1 MLVSAE
7 RCPNQ
12 PGRPIVNTQNSSK
25 QSLNSKLTATVLLVT
40 VCTLVIACSVL
51 LAFDWLATR
60 SSIARNSGTLADVVG
75 INSVVSLTFYDTI
88 TAGENLEA
96 LSAAGSVDAAVIYD
110 AEGRPFAS
118 YVSDD
123 VAGHFQTPPTP
134 EVGEAFGAEG
144 FELAHA
150 INYNGEQVGTIYI
163 LSNTAELTNRIRLY
177 AIIIVMLLLAVTAV
191 TAFIS
196 ARLRRQVTKP
206 LIDLADASAAI
217 ASGNLSIE
225 VPVRTNDEIGALAE
239 SFNSMTAS
247 LRTIVTQT
255 MNSVREIGEVTDL
268 LTENGKKVA
277 IESQRQSVAIDETA
291 ESIEQLGASILG
303 VSANVEQVS
312 DSARETSSSIIQMD
326 ASTVSVAEHMDHLAE
341 TIDAT
346 SAGVLQVASG
356 TDQVVS
362 GVSTLTAAADGA
374 MERLKDL
381 RSSVQHV
388 TKNAEK
394 SRKLCDDTSQESA
407 QGMIAVNETITAIN
421 EISNSFGDL
430 EQRVSRLAH
439 NSTAIGEILEVI
451 RDVAEQTAML
461 SLNAAIIA
469 AQAGEQGKAFS
480 VVADE
485 VSNLAGR
492 THRSTQEIATLV
504 RAVQDDTAAA
514 VEAAEEGAAKV
525 KTGVQ
530 RSNVAGKVLAMISE
544 KSKDS
549 LEMVGAIA
557 EASAHQSRDL
567 ERVEGAM
574 SEVGTIVAQINR
586 STLDQQAATGEI
598 AKAVENIRSLGTG
611 VRASTE
617 EQRRGS
623 KLITASVT
631 HVAGMIEQIVATTQ
645 AQGKSGETITH
656 SLQVFRDVARESM
669 RRADDLERMVE
680 ALSERSN
687 RLNEV
692 VSRFKL

>member
-1 MLVSAE
+1 M
-7 RCPNQ
+7 
-12 PGRPIVNTQNSSK
+12 QNNST
-25 QSLNSKLTATVLLVT
+25 QSLNRKLTATVLLVT
-40 VCTLVIACSVL
+40 VCTLVIACSVF
-51 LAFDWLATR
+51 LAFDWFATR
-60 SSIARNSGTLADVVG
+60 SSIARNAGTLADVVG
-75 INSVVSLTFYDTI
+75 INSVVSLTFYDTV

-96 LSAAGSVDAAVIYD
+96 LSAARPVDAAVIYD
-110 AEGRPFAS
+110 ADGRPFAS
-118 YVSDD
+118 YVSND
-123 VAGHFQTPPTP
+123 VAGHFEAPPVP
-134 EVGEAFGAEG
+134 EIGQQFGAPG
-144 FELAHA
+144 FEIARE
-150 INYNGEQVGTIYI
+150 INYNGERVGTIYI
-163 LSNTAELTNRIRLY
+163 LSNTAELTNRVRLY
-177 AIIIVMLLLAVTAV
+177 AVMIAMLLLAVMAV

-196 ARLRRQVTKP
+196 ARLRREVTNP
-206 LIDLADASAAI
+206 LVDLADASAAI

-225 VPVRTNDEIGALAE
+225 VPVRTNDEIGALAQ

-247 LRTIVTQT
+247 LRTIVKQT
-255 MNSVREIGEVTDL
+255 KNSVREIGDVTNL
-268 LTENGKKVA
+268 LTENGKTVA
-277 IESQRQSVAIDETA
+277 VESQRQSVAIDETA

-312 DSARETSSSIIQMD
+312 DSARETSSSIIEMD

-346 SAGVLQVASG
+346 SAGVIQVANG

-374 MERLKDL
+374 MERLTDL
-381 RSSVQHV
+381 RRSVQLV
-388 TKNAEK
+388 TEHANK
-394 SRKLCDDTSQESA
+394 SQGLCDDTSQEAA

-430 EQRVSRLAH
+430 EQRVSRLAN
-439 NSTAIGEILEVI
+439 NSIAIGEILDVI
-451 RDVAEQTAML
+451 RAVAEQTAML

-504 RAVQDDTAAA
+504 QAVQDDTAAA

-544 KSKDS
+544 KSTGS
-549 LEMVGAIA
+549 LEMVRAIA
-557 EASAHQSRDL
+557 EASTHQSRDL

-574 SEVGTIVAQINR
+574 SEVGTIVGQINR
-586 STLDQQAATGEI
+586 STLDQQAATAEI
-598 AKAVENIRSLGTG
+598 AKAVDNIRSLGTG

-623 KLITASVT
+623 KLITESVT
-631 HVAGMIEQIVATTQ
+631 HVAGMIEEIVATTQ
-645 AQGKSGETITH
+645 AQGKSGETIAH
-656 SLQVFRDVARESM
+656 SLQVFRDVARESTS
-669 RRADDLERMVE
+669 RAEELSAMV
-680 ALSERSN
+680 ATLSERSS
-687 RLNEV
+687 RLEDV
-692 VSRFKL
+692 VGRFKL